1 MATPTPEAKKRGAVG
16 GSSPAA
22 PCLLIARSTSER
34 IHPPERPV
42 AARRR
47 LWLVALRLQHRVT
60 LEWECR
66 GASPGAV
73 RWIESPVKHRA
84 GQRRVDRRTQRD
96 VLEGLGVRP
105 DEERVFVVADGRAV
119 RYPIAWVRVRL
130 DERTQPT
137 LVVCGDSGTE
147 PLLGAFTLEG
157 FGLGVDPVNRRLIP
171 VPGLLKAVA

>member
-1 MATPTPEAKKRGAVG
+1 M
-16 GSSPAA
+16 
-22 PCLLIARSTSER
+22 
-34 IHPPERPV
+34 
-42 AARRR
+42 
-47 LWLVALRLQHRVT
+47 
-60 LEWECR
+60 
-66 GASPGAV
+66 
-73 RWIESPVKHRA
+73 
-84 GQRRVDRRTQRD
+84 
-96 VLEGLGVRP
+96 RP
-105 DEERVFVVADGRAV
+105 DEERVFVLADGRAV